1 MFENLKTKPKHIDL
15 SVLEE
20 ITDGSPELL
29 HDMLDIFFLQVPK
42 FIKDMEEAN
51 NHGDSAKLGAIAHK
65 AKSSVATMGITS
77 LIQEMKD
84 FELLAKSGKN
94 QEQYATYIDLFKT
107 NTEKAIKE
115 LKVIKS
121 NL

>member
-29 HDMLDIFFLQVPK
+29 HDMLDIFFLQVPT
-42 FIKDMEEAN
+42 FIRDMEEAN
-51 NHGDSAKLGAIAHK
+51 SHGESAKLGAIAHK

-84 FELLAKSGKN
+84 FEILAKSGEN
-94 QEQYATYIDLFKT
+94 PERYATYINLFKA
-107 NTEKAIKE
+107 NTEKAIEE
-115 LKVIKS
+115 LKNIKS